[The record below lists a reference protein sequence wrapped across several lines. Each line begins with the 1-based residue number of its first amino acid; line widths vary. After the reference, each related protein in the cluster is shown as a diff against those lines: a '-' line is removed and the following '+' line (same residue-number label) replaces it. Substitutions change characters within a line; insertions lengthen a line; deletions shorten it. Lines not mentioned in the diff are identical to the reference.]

1 VSGIGMGQQSE
12 EERVLFEKEA
22 LRLVE
27 QANAR
32 GLTLRLLGSL
42 AFYLHCPR
50 YGYLQRKMGRRYTD
64 IDLAGYSREAGRIA
78 PFFTE
83 LGYREEAE
91 VNVLYAGQRM
101 IFHHPER
108 PLHVDVFFDR
118 LEFCHTIPWQGRL
131 EVDTPSIPLAEMLL
145 EKLQIVQ
152 INEKD
157 IVDTCM
163 LLLEH
168 PLAEH
173 DNDAIHVG
181 RVARLCAQDWGL
193 WRTVTL
199 NLEKICQ
206 IVPAYEQLS
215 PEERARILEQ
225 VESLRKR
232 LDQEPKDLRWR
243 LRDRVGTRVKWYR
256 DVDEL

>member
-1 VSGIGMGQQSE
+1 MGHQSE
-12 EERVLFEKEA
+12 EERQAFEQEA

-27 QANAR
+27 QAGAH

-50 YGYLQRKMGRRYTD
+50 YGHLQRKLGRRYTD
-64 IDLAGYSREAGRIA
+64 IDLAGYSREASRIPA
-78 PFFTE
+78 FFAG
-83 LGYREEAE
+83 LGYQEEAE
-91 VNVLYAGQRM
+91 VNVLFAGQRM

-118 LEFCHTIPWQGRL
+118 LDFCHTIPWEGRL
-131 EVDTPSIPLAEMLL
+131 EVDAPTIPLAEMLL

-168 PLAEH
+168 PLSDH
-173 DNDAIHVG
+173 DHDAIHAG

-193 WRTVTL
+193 WRTVTF
-199 NLEKICQ
+199 NLEKVSQ
-206 IVPAYEQLS
+206 MVQTYEQLS
-215 PEERARILEQ
+215 LEERARVVEQ
-225 VESLRKR
+225 VRALRER
-232 LDQEPKDLRWR
+232 LDREPKDLRWR
-243 LRDRVGTRVKWYR
+243 LRDRVGTRIKWYR

>member
-1 VSGIGMGQQSE
+1 MSGIGMGHQSE
-12 EERVLFEKEA
+12 EERQAFEQEA
-22 LRLVE
+22 FRLVE
-27 QANAR
+27 QANLQ

-50 YGYLQRKMGRRYTD
+50 YGHLQRKLGRRYTD
-64 IDLAGYSREAGRIA
+64 IDLAGYSREAARI
-78 PFFTE
+78 PRFFAE

-91 VNVLYAGQRM
+91 VNVLFAGQRM
-101 IFHHPER
+101 IFHHPGR

-118 LEFCHTIPWQGRL
+118 LDFCHVIPWEGRL
-131 EVDTPSIPLAEMLL
+131 EVDSPTIPLAEMLL

-168 PLAEH
+168 PLADH

-193 WRTVTL
+193 WRTVTF
-199 NLEKICQ
+199 NLEKVVQ
-206 IVPAYEQLS
+206 MVQTYEQLS
-215 PEERARILEQ
+215 SEERARVVEQ
-225 VESLRKR
+225 VQTLRER
-232 LDQEPKDLRWR
+232 LDREPKDLRWR

-256 DVDEL
+256 DVDDL